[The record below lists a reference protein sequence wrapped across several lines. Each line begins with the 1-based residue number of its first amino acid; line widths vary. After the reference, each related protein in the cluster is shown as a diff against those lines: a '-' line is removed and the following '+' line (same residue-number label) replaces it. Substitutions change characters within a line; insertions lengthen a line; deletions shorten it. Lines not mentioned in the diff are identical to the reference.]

1 MADIKLEALAA
12 LVTMFGLQAMTAA
25 FASEQLDYRS
35 QIDAANRKVHAT
47 LATRDPAAIAD
58 LYTVDGMV
66 LPPRQE
72 SVRGR
77 DAIRRFW
84 EVSLADGGDAQ
95 MTIATVEVDGRGDIA
110 YEVGTY
116 TFTKQDG
123 TVLDHGKF
131 IVVWKLVEGEWQVHR
146 DIYNS
151 SVPPPAAQEVKQ

>member
-1 MADIKLEALAA
+1 
-12 LVTMFGLQAMTAA
+12 
-25 FASEQLDYRS
+25 
-35 QIDAANRKVHAT
+35 
-47 LATRDPAAIAD
+47 
-58 LYTVDGMV
+58 
-66 LPPRQE
+66 
-72 SVRGR
+72 
-77 DAIRRFW
+77 
-84 EVSLADGGDAQ
+84 